1 MADSAVGGNAPRIER
16 LTLWAIALD
25 VGAVVTGVFA
35 LVGFVFVAPLATV
48 TALVISVRSARRAGR
63 LSAKVAA
70 WVTVLVSGALLVL
83 WVYGMYELTHP
94 TCISC
99 G

>member
-1 MADSAVGGNAPRIER
+1 VA
-16 LTLWAIALD
+16 
-25 VGAVVTGVFA
+25 GVFA

-48 TALVISVRSARRAGR
+48 TALVISVRSALRAGR

-83 WVYGMYELTHP
+83 WVHGTYELNHP

-99 G
+99 GCRSLRSMSWINTLTRSPQRYAKSTC